1 MGEIIGAGVVA
12 HVPTIVLPDEQRR
25 ALNDGQE
32 STLYTGLH
40 ALKREVLDE
49 LKPDLIV
56 VFDSHW
62 FTTVEFVITAHERRR
77 GLFTSEELPRGM
89 SSVPYD
95 VVGNPEFA
103 RRVGRIAEA
112 TNDCWIT
119 PIDNE
124 HLPITYATT
133 NLLPFLQGDE
143 AWISLSVCQTAEP
156 ADFATVGQVLA
167 RAIDESDLRVV
178 LLASGAL
185 SHTFH
190 PLRTLRQHEAAG
202 EEHIYSSGARD
213 ADHAVLE
220 AWSRGEHAGVLAGLG
235 EYMSYRPEGRFA
247 HYQMMVAALGGADCV
262 APGRAFSNYEN
273 AIGTGQIHMWF
284 DRPAGGWTRRQAA
297 S

>member
-12 HVPTIVLPDEQRR
+12 HVPTIVLPDAERR
-25 ALNDGQE
+25 ALNDGRE

-49 LKPDLIV
+49 LKPDLII

-77 GLFTSEELPRGM
+77 GYFTSEELPRGM
-89 SSVPYD
+89 ASVPYD
-95 VVGNPEFA
+95 IVGNPDFA
-103 RRVGRIAEA
+103 RRVGRIAEGVA
-112 TNDCWIT
+112 ECWIT
-119 PIDNE
+119 PVDNE

-156 ADFATVGQVLA
+156 VDFATVGRVLA
-167 RAIDESDLRVV
+167 QAVNESDLRVV

-202 EEHIYSSGARD
+202 EEHIFSRAARD
-213 ADHAVLE
+213 ADHAVID
-220 AWSRGEHAGVLAGLG
+220 AWVRGDHASVVHGLDG
-235 EYMSYRPEGRFA
+235 YMAYRPEGHFA
-247 HYQMMVAALGGADCV
+247 HYQMMVAALGGAQCV
-262 APGRAFSNYEN
+262 APGRTFSDYEN
-273 AIGTGQIHMWF
+273 AIGTGQVHVWF
-284 DRPAGGWTRRQAA
+284 DRPAHGWTREEA
-297 S
+297 